1 MATVLVSGGFL
12 CPDIGEMSGQYLTTM
27 QARRSEFAVLVL
39 LPPATISGDGIAVA
53 GRRRVVATLSLPI
66 PTSFQFRRPSPLWRF
81 AAETEDPP
89 SGILHPAFM

>member
-1 MATVLVSGGFL
+1 MATSLLSCGFF
-12 CPDIGEMSGQYLTTM
+12 CSDIGGVGGHDLPTM
-27 QARRSEFAVLVL
+27 QARPSEFAVLVL

-81 AAETEDPP
+81 AAETEGPP